1 LVAAHNKE
9 RAAAKLGPLT
19 PNAKLMAAARVHAR
33 DMAEH
38 EFMSHEGSDGSK
50 FNERIERQGYFGLKL
65 GENVAM
71 GQRTVPG
78 VMREWMKS
86 PHHRENILGDFSE
99 IGAAR
104 ADSEEGVPYWCVDF
118 GLPRPKLDRD
128 EAITGVVEAVNRA
141 RAMADKPPLKV
152 NPKLAKAAQEVAQD
166 LAMRGKLGDVEP
178 APDERVRQVGY
189 RFRALGEAAAMGQ
202 SSPDDVV
209 RTWLESDTHRENF
222 LGNFSEIGVGFATS
236 DKGVPFWSVFLGQ
249 PDR

>member
-1 LVAAHNKE
+1 MGRQRVVVVAMGIASWFVVGLAAVFTAAPDLRAAQEGSTKAPDVQLTPEIEELVAAHNKE

-152 NPKLAKAAQEVAQD
+152 NPKLAKAAQ
-166 LAMRGKLGDVEP
+166 
-178 APDERVRQVGY
+178 
-189 RFRALGEAAAMGQ
+189 
-202 SSPDDVV
+202 
-209 RTWLESDTHRENF
+209 
-222 LGNFSEIGVGFATS
+222 
-236 DKGVPFWSVFLGQ
+236 
-249 PDR
+249 